1 MTHRDMVYW
10 DGPVSG
16 TISLVAG
23 DQCESIFN
31 FRARTDWCGR
41 AAVRC
46 RRPRSPLAGVTRT
59 SGTRLTP
66 LRQPSETS
74 WKSGDRRLPSEI
86 AGNRCPMALASP
98 GKRMTTTQ
106 DEMIPELQRDNVKLR
121 QERDSA
127 QGGGA
132 GRRAV
137 GSAGGHQPLSGRS
150 WVGVRRDPGEGA
162 AAMWCG
168 IRHTVHLRWQ
178 TLSCRRDALT
188 PSSGQNIHRQGG
200 LGEDPRECLKP
211 SARSISWIYSKGR
224 GVLPH
229 GY

>member
-98 GKRMTTTQ
+98 GKHMTTTQ
-106 DEMIPELQRDNVKLR
+106 DEMIAELQRDNVELR

-127 QGGGA
+127 RGEAQDAALSEVLEVINRSPGDLGSVFDAILEKALRLCGA
-132 GRRAV
+132 AFGTLYTFDGKRFR
-137 GSAGGHQPLSGRS
+137 
-150 WVGVRRDPGEGA
+150 A
-162 AAMWCG
+162 AAM
-168 IRHTVHLRWQ
+168 R
-178 TLSCRRDALT
+178 
-188 PSSGQNIHRQGG
+188 
-200 LGEDPRECLKP
+200 
-211 SARSISWIYSKGR
+211 
-224 GVLPH
+224 
-229 GY
+229 